1 MTFRHML
8 SWMGRNCLETLWPP
22 QLRTLY
28 I

>member
-1 MTFRHML
+1 ML
-8 SWMGRNCLETLWPP
+8 IWMGRNWLETLRPP